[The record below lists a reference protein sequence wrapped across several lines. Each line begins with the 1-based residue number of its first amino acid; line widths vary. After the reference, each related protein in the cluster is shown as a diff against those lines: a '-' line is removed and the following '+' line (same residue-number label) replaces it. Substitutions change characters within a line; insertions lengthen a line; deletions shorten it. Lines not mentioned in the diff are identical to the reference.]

1 MPANSQNPLIISVK
15 KIINPASCHWWVHF
29 DPALVDR
36 FISIAQPL
44 YDLFSGKDD
53 NVPRE
58 ELEGMIVE
66 YFTKISVAY

>member
-1 MPANSQNPLIISVK
+1 M
-15 KIINPASCHWWVHF
+15 
-29 DPALVDR
+29 

-66 YFTKISVAY
+66 YFTKTSVAY